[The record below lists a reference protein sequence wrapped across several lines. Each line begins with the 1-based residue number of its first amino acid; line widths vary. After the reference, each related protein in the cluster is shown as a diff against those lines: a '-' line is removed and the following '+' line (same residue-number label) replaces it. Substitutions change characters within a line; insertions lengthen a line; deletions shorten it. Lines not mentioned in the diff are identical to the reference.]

1 MSVFSAYSR
10 YYDLLYR
17 DKDYAGE
24 ARYVFDLLTRHAP
37 GAKHVVEIGC
47 GTGGHARELAAL
59 GLDVHGV
66 DMSAGM
72 LEMAEQKRSSLAPEL
87 AHRLRFTQGDA
98 RTVRLGER
106 ADAVISLFHV
116 MSYQTSNADLTA
128 AFATAREHL
137 AEGGVFI
144 FDCWYGPAVLT
155 ERPAV
160 RVKRLEDVETSVTR
174 IAEPVMNAAENT
186 VDVNY
191 TVLVHGRNSAANAI
205 LRETHRMRYLFGPE
219 IEQLLAAGGM
229 SLVASHEWMSTA
241 APGLHSWSA
250 CFIARAVNAG

>member
-1 MSVFSAYSR
+1 MSVFAAYSR

-24 ARYVFDLLTRHAP
+24 ARYVFDLLTRHAA
-37 GAKHVVEIGC
+37 GAKRVVEIGC
-47 GTGGHARELAAL
+47 GTGGHARELAKL

-72 LEMAEQKRSSLAPEL
+72 LEMAEQKRGSLSPEL
-87 AHRLRFTQGDA
+87 AGRLRFSQGDA

-116 MSYQTSNADLTA
+116 MSYQTSNADITA

-155 ERPAV
+155 ERPTV

-174 IAEPVMNAAENT
+174 VAEPVMNPAENT
-186 VDVNY
+186 VEVNY
-191 TVLVHGRNSAANAI
+191 TVLVHDRKNAADEI
-205 LRETHRMRYLFGPE
+205 LRETHQMRYLFGPE
-219 IEQLLAAGGM
+219 VDLLLASNGM
-229 SLVASHEWMSTA
+229 SLVASHEWMKDEP
-241 APGLHSWSA
+241 PGLNSWSA
-250 CFIARAVNAG
+250 CFVARAVEPW

>member
-1 MSVFSAYSR
+1 LSVFAAYSR

-17 DKDYAGE
+17 DKDYASE
-24 ARYVFDLLTRHAP
+24 ARYVFDLLARHAP
-37 GAKHVVEIGC
+37 GARRIIEIGC
-47 GTGGHARELAAL
+47 GTGSHARELAAL

-66 DMSAGM
+66 DMSTGM

-87 AHRLRFTQGDA
+87 AGRLRFTQGDA

-137 AEGGVFI
+137 ANGGLFI

-160 RVKRLEDVETSVTR
+160 RVKRLEDIETSITR
-174 IAEPVMNAAENT
+174 VAEPAVNAAENT

-191 TVLVHGRNSAANAI
+191 TVLVHDRNTAADEI
-205 LRETHRMRYLFGPE
+205 LRETHRMRYLFVPE
-219 IEQLLAAGGM
+219 IEMILAANGM
-229 SLVASHEWMSTA
+229 SLVVSHEWMSQG
-241 APGLHSWSA
+241 APGVHSWSA
-250 CFIARAVNAG
+250 CFVARAEG